1 MVTSG
6 SEVRLEEAAR
16 DLFDVVTQLG
26 LTAMR
31 GRRRPGEMK
40 ELEFFTLALLHEHGT
55 MIVGNI
61 QKTLGVLPAQ
71 MSRVIRS
78 LESRE
83 RPLIACQINST
94 DKRKVDVCVTPAGEK
109 ALQEYVAYRTDRLV
123 RLMRDLPEEEQEE
136 LNRLI
141 EKLHGLLERSWNN

>member
-1 MVTSG
+1 MVASG
-6 SEVRLEEAAR
+6 SGVRLEEAAR

-31 GRRRPGEMK
+31 GRRRPGELK

-55 MIVGNI
+55 VIVGTI

-71 MSRVIRS
+71 MSRIIRS

-83 RPLIACQINST
+83 RAYIACQINPG
-94 DKRKVDVCVTPAGEK
+94 DKRKVDVCLTPAGEK
-109 ALQEYVAYRTDRLV
+109 ALQEFITSRTDRLV
-123 RLMRDLPEEEQEE
+123 TLMRDLPEEEQEE

-141 EKLHGLLERSWNN
+141 EKLHTLLERSWAS